1 MVADYTRSREGAIAK
16 TEAKKTCAS
25 AQVGARE
32 EYENVPEILT
42 NQYLWDLDCGLRRRA
57 SPAGKR
63 KGMSRNATRCEYS
76 LLLLQVEL
84 TGKKNLR
91 KTQVGVNRVNQP
103 KLIPPIN
110 TSGISTLA
118 IHGGS
123 LLTDNRNSLR
133 QSVTKGSE

>member
-63 KGMSRNATRCEYS
+63 KGMSRNATKCEYS

-84 TGKKNLR
+84 TGKK
-91 KTQVGVNRVNQP
+91 KP
-103 KLIPPIN
+103 
-110 TSGISTLA
+110 A
-118 IHGGS
+118 
-123 LLTDNRNSLR
+123 
-133 QSVTKGSE
+133 